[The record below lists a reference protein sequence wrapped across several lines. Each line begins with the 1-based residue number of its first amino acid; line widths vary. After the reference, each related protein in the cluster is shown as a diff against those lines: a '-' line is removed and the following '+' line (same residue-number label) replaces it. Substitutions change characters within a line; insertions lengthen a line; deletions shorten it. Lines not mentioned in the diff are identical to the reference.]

1 MTKSAWASAWSSSAL
16 AGLAAAL
23 LLTTAS
29 TAAARVFLS
38 RAEALEVAF
47 AGAERVEPL
56 RFVLD
61 DAQAKRVEALAKAP
75 LESRIVTL
83 HAGWRGDALLGY
95 ALIDVHTVR
104 TLPEA
109 LMIVLDPQGQVRS
122 VRVLAFHEPS
132 DYLPTEGWFSQ
143 FEGRGLDPDLQLQG
157 RIHAIA
163 GATLS
168 SRAVTRSVRRALAL
182 YQVLVAP
189 AQGSRD

>member
-1 MTKSAWASAWSSSAL
+1 MT
-16 AGLAAAL
+16 G
-23 LLTTAS
+23 TA
-29 TAAARVFLS
+29 TARVFMS
-38 RAEALEVAF
+38 RAEALAVAF
-47 AGAERVEPL
+47 PDAERLEPL
-56 RFVLD
+56 RFALD
-61 DAQAKRVEALAKAP
+61 DGQAKQVEALARAP

-83 HAGWRGDALLGY
+83 HAGRRGDLLLGY

-132 DYLPTEGWFSQ
+132 DYLPTKGWFSQ
-143 FEGRGLDPDLQLQG
+143 FEGRDLAPDLQLQG

-168 SRAVTRSVRRALAL
+168 ARAVTRSVRRALAL
-182 YQVLVAP
+182 YQVLIAR
-189 AQGSRD
+189 AQSSGD

>member
-1 MTKSAWASAWSSSAL
+1 MTSSVWASVWSSSAL

-23 LLTTAS
+23 LLTTAG
-29 TAAARVFLS
+29 TAAARVFMS
-38 RAEALEVAF
+38 RAEALELAF
-47 AGAERVEPL
+47 PAAERLEPL
-56 RFVLD
+56 RFALD
-61 DAQAKRVEALAKAP
+61 DAQARQVEALAQAP

-83 HAGWRGDALLGY
+83 HAGRRGDALLGY

-143 FEGRGLDPDLQLQG
+143 FEGRELAPDLQLKG

-168 SRAVTRSVRRALAL
+168 ARAVTRSVRRALAL
-182 YQVLVAP
+182 YQVLIAP
-189 AQGSRD
+189 AQNSGD